1 LPLKFFRI
9 CSDKTN
15 MRRFKYGKGGDS
27 FSERESIEESWIV
40 KQTLGEK
47 AKKKNLRRRNTL

>member
-1 LPLKFFRI
+1 MK
-9 CSDKTN
+9 
-15 MRRFKYGKGGDS
+15 RFKYCKGGDR

-47 AKKKNLRRRNTL
+47 AKKKTLEGGTHYEF